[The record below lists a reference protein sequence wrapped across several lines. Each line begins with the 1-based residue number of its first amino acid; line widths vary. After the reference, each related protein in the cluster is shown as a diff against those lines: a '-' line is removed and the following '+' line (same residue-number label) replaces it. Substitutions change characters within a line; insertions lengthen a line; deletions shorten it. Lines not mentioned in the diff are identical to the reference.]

1 MQLQVQELSKYYGS
15 KRALD
20 HFNYTFQEGIYGIL
34 GANGAGKS
42 TLMNLI
48 TDNVN
53 RTSGSIF
60 YNGEEILS
68 MRRKFRSLIGYMP
81 QQQGMY
87 EQFSARVFL
96 FYMAEIKGLK
106 KKEAKKQVEELLCL
120 VHLEK
125 DAHRKLGGF
134 SGGMRQRV
142 LLAQALLGNP
152 QVIILDEPT
161 AGLDPKE
168 RIRLRNHIALLAQNR
183 IVFLATHIVS
193 DIKTI
198 ADQVLLMK
206 DGGLIASGTP
216 SRLLEDVGGKNLED
230 VYMSYLGGE

>member
-48 TDNVN
+48 TDNVK
-53 RTSGSIF
+53 RTGGSIF

-68 MRRKFRSLIGYMP
+68 MGRKFRSLIGYMP

-87 EQFSARVFL
+87 EQFSARAFL

-193 DIKTI
+193 DIETI
-198 ADQVLLMK
+198 ADQVFLMK